1 MMKQKSN
8 KNPLLQGLFFQL
20 VIVNILIKLIQ
31 PCNQLV
37 DTILTGKTLG
47 SQALQVYALFLPVN
61 SFLLAVSS
69 VLSNGV
75 QITVSHLI
83 GKGDFKKS
91 DTTVSTSFII
101 GIAGS
106 LVLSSVCFAF
116 SGQLASILGAGVLS
130 NSVSGYIRAYSVGIV
145 PAILLDTIMC
155 LMQMEGRKKLVVSGS
170 LCVFTVNAAGDIAN
184 IYIFRKGIV
193 GMALATSIANIMAC
207 LFLGFFFI
215 TKSKIFKI
223 GFQNIKLSCFREV
236 LKNGLPSLA
245 YYGSLVI
252 RSSFMNMLILTTFGR
267 EVLVP
272 MLVFTNF
279 GVFTDV
285 IIGGYGDTV
294 LVMGGILYGEKD
306 KKGAVSLLKISVFS
320 GAFMMV
326 VVGALTVAFSK
337 PLAELFLSEKD
348 ISFAAQ
354 TARALTL
361 AALYLVPD
369 IISCIEKKYIQAVG
383 NGLYT
388 AITNFVYNV
397 LCVCLFA
404 VVLVHFLGSDGLFL
418 AYTGCFLVAA
428 IVNTFYVVFFS
439 FKRFDMH
446 DQKMTVYTIRDLN
459 ECIRASEEVCSYCGT
474 NDISAKKGLLIGLF
488 IEEMGKNII
497 TYGFRKK
504 HGNSIVIKIIVS
516 KDKITLN
523 MKDNCVLFDPTYYY
537 DTMRT
542 NPDHSMDGIGIKML
556 MKLSKNVI
564 YTTGFNLN
572 NLFIEV

>member
-1 MMKQKSN
+1 MKQKSSN
-8 KNPLLQGLFFQL
+8 NTILRGLFFQL
-20 VIVNILIKLIQ
+20 VIVNILIKMIQ

-37 DTILTGKTLG
+37 DTILTGKALG
-47 SQALQVYALFLPVN
+47 SQALQVYALFLPMN
-61 SFLLAVSS
+61 SFLLAVSC

-75 QITVSHLI
+75 QITISHLI

-91 DTTVSTSFII
+91 DTTVSTSFFV

-106 LVLSSVCFAF
+106 LALSLICFVF
-116 SGQLASILGAGVLS
+116 SGQLASLLGAGVLS
-130 NSVSGYIRAYSVGIV
+130 DSVSGYIRAYSVGIV

-170 LCVFTVNAAGDIAN
+170 LCVFAVNAVGDIAN
-184 IYIFRKGIV
+184 IFIFRKGIE
-193 GMALATSIANIMAC
+193 GMALATSVANITAC

-223 GFQNIKLSCFREV
+223 GFQNIEVSCFNEV

-252 RSSFMNMLILTTFGR
+252 RSAFMNILILTTFGR

-306 KKGAVSLLKISVFS
+306 KKGAVSLLIISIFS

-326 VVGALTVAFSK
+326 VVGALTVVFSK

-348 ISFAAQ
+348 ISFVAQ
-354 TARALTL
+354 TARALVL
-361 AALYLVPD
+361 AAWYLVPD

-383 NGLYT
+383 NRLYT

-397 LCVCLFA
+397 LCACFFA
-404 VVLVHFLGSDGLFL
+404 VVLVNFLGSDGLFL
-418 AYTGCFLVAA
+418 
-428 IVNTFYVVFFS
+428 
-439 FKRFDMH
+439 
-446 DQKMTVYTIRDLN
+446 
-459 ECIRASEEVCSYCGT
+459 
-474 NDISAKKGLLIGLF
+474 
-488 IEEMGKNII
+488 
-497 TYGFRKK
+497 
-504 HGNSIVIKIIVS
+504 
-516 KDKITLN
+516 
-523 MKDNCVLFDPTYYY
+523 
-537 DTMRT
+537 
-542 NPDHSMDGIGIKML
+542 
-556 MKLSKNVI
+556 
-564 YTTGFNLN
+564 
-572 NLFIEV
+572 